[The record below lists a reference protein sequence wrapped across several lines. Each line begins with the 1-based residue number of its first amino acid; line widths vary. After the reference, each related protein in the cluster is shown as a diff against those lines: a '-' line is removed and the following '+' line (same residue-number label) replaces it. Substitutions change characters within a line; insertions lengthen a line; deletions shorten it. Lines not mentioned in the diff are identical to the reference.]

1 MIEVRL
7 ELWDAVERGMFN
19 SFVDVL
25 EAQRDQAE
33 AERERKWALAAADAG
48 RDSADVAPV
57 VVEEC
62 SGTPADAAAQL
73 AHLMDVKVSI
83 VPTPAELMA
92 AVTAHFNKHG
102 IQATR
107 ALVAEYGSGR
117 VTEMKL
123 PDEKLAELYVRLTA

>member
-48 RDSADVAPV
+48 RDSADVRPSWWKSAVAP
-57 VVEEC
+57 
-62 SGTPADAAAQL
+62 PL
-73 AHLMDVKVSI
+73 
-83 VPTPAELMA
+83 
-92 AVTAHFNKHG
+92 
-102 IQATR
+102 TR
-107 ALVAEYGSGR
+107 PRSWR
-117 VTEMKL
+117 T
-123 PDEKLAELYVRLTA
+123 